1 MKAVFFLI
9 YPASAEF
16 NPMQMEFVKHSVQ
29 IYKDFIRPILT
40 DCAVVEIEKNVRGA
54 LTAFAL
60 AGRNSLQIKFKGM
73 RHGRKYRVT
82 LDNTGETFEM
92 DGREQIEIYLHG
104 SYTSELV
111 LYEEI

>member
-16 NPMQMEFVKHSVQ
+16 NPMQME
-29 IYKDFIRPILT
+29 
-40 DCAVVEIEKNVRGA
+40 VVEIEKNVRGA

-92 DGREQIEIYLHG
+92 NGREQIEIYLHG